1 MEAQCEIMNGLN
13 LNPLAPAKSKHTFPF
28 SEKTRNFN
36 ENASIPAPFFCP
48 FLHLFQAFSRKVE
61 KGSKVRPQSRK
72 KTPKWDP
79 KVPKWS
85 PGVTKLSPK
94 GPESTKNQQHGL
106 QGTRN
111 GAPGATLEPQGA
123 QKCKTHIK
131 NSPKLQ
137 NKNIPEGGPRGQTKK
152 KNHIPTNNQPT
163 KETKRDTKKQ
173 TIEQTHTR
181 TRASNCKHKHKL
193 PRPGARR
200 RRRRSG
206 RGFSERTL

>member
-1 MEAQCEIMNGLN
+1 MKM
-13 LNPLAPAKSKHTFPF
+13 HPF
-28 SEKTRNFN
+28 QLSF
-36 ENASIPAPFFCP
+36 SVL
-48 FLHLFQAFSRKVE
+48 FLHFFRAFSRKVE
-61 KGSKVRPQSRK
+61 KGSKVRPQSLK
-72 KTPKWDP
+72 KTPKWHP
-79 KVPKWS
+79 KVRKWS

-94 GPESTKNQQHGL
+94 GPESTKNQQHGF

-131 NSPKLQ
+131 NSPKLHAKQ
-137 NKNIPEGGPRGQTKK
+137 RRKTIYPQTT
-152 KNHIPTNNQPT
+152 NQPTNQPT
-163 KETKRDTKKQ
+163 KTTKRDTKKQ

>member
-1 MEAQCEIMNGLN
+1 M
-13 LNPLAPAKSKHTFPF
+13 
-28 SEKTRNFN
+28 
-36 ENASIPAPFFCP
+36 
-48 FLHLFQAFSRKVE
+48 
-61 KGSKVRPQSRK
+61 GSQ
-72 KTPKWDP
+72 
-79 KVPKWS
+79 VPKWS

-94 GPESTKNQQHGL
+94 GSESTKNQQRGL
-106 QGTRN
+106 QGSRN
-111 GAPGATLEPQGA
+111 GAPGATLESQGP

-137 NKNIPEGGPRGQTKK
+137 KKHTRRCPKVPNKEEKPYTHKQ
-152 KNHIPTNNQPT
+152 PTNQPT
-163 KETKRDTKKQ
+163 KTTKRDTKKQ